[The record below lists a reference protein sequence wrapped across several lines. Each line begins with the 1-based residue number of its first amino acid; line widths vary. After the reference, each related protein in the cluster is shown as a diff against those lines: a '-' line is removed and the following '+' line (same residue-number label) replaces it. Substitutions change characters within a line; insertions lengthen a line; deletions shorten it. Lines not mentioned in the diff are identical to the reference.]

1 MWLPNLTMAVL
12 GVYFL
17 FQATKEKT
25 LKIEQLLQLMVQLFS
40 RLRHIKRIA

>member
-1 MWLPNLTMAVL
+1 MWLPNLTMAGI

-25 LKIEQLLQLMVQLFS
+25 LKVERLLQRIGLLFS
-40 RLRHIKRIA
+40 RLRHFKHTQ